1 MRAIIKYFNTKEKY
15 GYISVTGKK
24 DVYFRVLEGDELL
37 KTPCREVT
45 FDLVDNGKNRY
56 ATNIAIV
63 PETAAGENTARENTA
78 KEVERETCEKG
89 SFLDDIKETCQEASK
104 IISECTGEEETLYPF
119 QDLSKLYLKFEEIP
133 ENTWLTGRPDFYWKH
148 GDRLIQGK
156 IRKQRRYRGTH
167 YGSPIEDMNDP
178 EADLTLTAPKYGCS
192 SFLLGKGLYETSLA
206 YCEKAGINPEFYY
219 FVFVEGEKLVSMIS
233 LAHAGNLIRDG
244 YNQFKKLGEYP
255 SKREGMLPR
264 YMLPVT
270 HCEGYQ
276 LKKNKSDEE

>member
-1 MRAIIKYFNTKEKY
+1 MRGIIKYFNTKEKY

-63 PETAAGENTARENTA
+63 PETAARENTAKENA
-78 KEVERETCEKG
+78 KEVERETCEKVTFG
-89 SFLDDIKETCQEASK
+89 DEIKETCQEASK

-133 ENTWLTGRPDFYWKH
+133 ENVWLTGRPDFYWKH

-167 YGSPIEDMNDP
+167 FGSPIEDKNDP
-178 EADLTLTAPKYGCS
+178 EADLTLKAPKYGCS
-192 SFLLGKGLYETSLA
+192 SFYW
-206 YCEKAGINPEFYY
+206 EKD
-219 FVFVEGEKLVSMIS
+219 SMKPA
-233 LAHAGNLIRDG
+233 LPTAKRQELIR
-244 YNQFKKLGEYP
+244 NFIISFLWKAR
-255 SKREGMLPR
+255 SW
-264 YMLPVT
+264 
-270 HCEGYQ
+270 
-276 LKKNKSDEE
+276 

>member
-1 MRAIIKYFNTKEKY
+1 MRGIIKYFNTKEKY

-56 ATNIAIV
+56 ATNIAILQ
-63 PETAAGENTARENTA
+63 ETAIRENTA
-78 KEVERETCEKG
+78 KENAKEVEKETCEKLTFG
-89 SFLDDIKETCQEASK
+89 DEIKETCQAASE
-104 IISECTGEEETLYPF
+104 IISRCTGEKEILFPF
-119 QDLSKLYLKFEEIP
+119 QDLSNLYLKFEEIP
-133 ENTWLTGRPDFYWKH
+133 ENVWLTGRPDFYWKH
-148 GDRLIQGK
+148 GERLIQGK
-156 IRKQRRYRGTH
+156 IRKQKRYRGTH
-167 YGSPIEDMNDP
+167 FGSPIEDKNDP
-178 EADLTLTAPKYGCS
+178 DADLTLKAPKYGCS
-192 SFLLGKGLYETSLA
+192 SFLLGKGLYEKCLA

-255 SKREGMLPR
+255 SKREDKLPR

-270 HCEGYQ
+270 HCEGYK
-276 LKKNKSDEE
+276 LKKSDEE

>member
-1 MRAIIKYFNTKEKY
+1 M
-15 GYISVTGKK
+15 
-24 DVYFRVLEGDELL
+24 LEGDELL

-178 EADLTLTAPKYGCS
+178 KADLTLTAPKYGCS

>member
-1 MRAIIKYFNTKEKY
+1 MRGIIKYFNTKEKY

-56 ATNIAIV
+56 ATNIAILQ
-63 PETAAGENTARENTA
+63 ETATRENTA
-78 KEVERETCEKG
+78 KENAKEVEKETCEKLTFG
-89 SFLDDIKETCQEASK
+89 DEIKETCQAASE
-104 IISECTGEEETLYPF
+104 IISRCTGEKEILFPF
-119 QDLSKLYLKFEEIP
+119 QDLSNLYFKVEEIP
-133 ENTWLTGRPDFYWKH
+133 ENVWLTGRPDFYWKH
-148 GDRLIQGK
+148 GERLIQCK
-156 IRKQRRYRGTH
+156 IRKQKRYRGTH
-167 YGSPIEDMNDP
+167 FGSPIEDKNDP
-178 EADLTLTAPKYGCS
+178 DADLTLKAPKYGCS
-192 SFLLGKGLYETSLA
+192 SFLLGKGLYEKCLA

-255 SKREGMLPR
+255 SKREDKLPR

-270 HCEGYQ
+270 HCEGYK
-276 LKKNKSDEE
+276 LKKSDEE

>member
-1 MRAIIKYFNTKEKY
+1 MRGIIKYFNTKEKY

-56 ATNIAIV
+56 ATNIAILQ
-63 PETAAGENTARENTA
+63 ETATRENTA
-78 KEVERETCEKG
+78 KENAKEVEKETCEKVTFG
-89 SFLDDIKETCQEASK
+89 DEIKETCQAASE
-104 IISECTGEEETLYPF
+104 IISRCTGEKEILFPF
-119 QDLSKLYLKFEEIP
+119 QDLSNLYLKFEEIP
-133 ENTWLTGRPDFYWKH
+133 ENVWLTGRPDFYWKH
-148 GDRLIQGK
+148 GERLIQGK
-156 IRKQRRYRGTH
+156 IRKQKRYRGTH
-167 YGSPIEDMNDP
+167 FGSPIEDKNDP
-178 EADLTLTAPKYGCS
+178 DADLTLKAPKYGCS
-192 SFLLGKGLYETSLA
+192 SFLLGKGLYEKCLA

-255 SKREGMLPR
+255 SKREDKLPR

-270 HCEGYQ
+270 HCEGYK
-276 LKKNKSDEE
+276 LKKSDEE

>member
-1 MRAIIKYFNTKEKY
+1 MRGIIKYFNTKEKY

-24 DVYFRVLEGDELL
+24 DVYFKVLEGDELL

-56 ATNIAIV
+56 ATNIAILQ
-63 PETAAGENTARENTA
+63 ETATRENTA
-78 KEVERETCEKG
+78 KENAKEVEKETCEKLTFG
-89 SFLDDIKETCQEASK
+89 DEIKETCQAASE
-104 IISECTGEEETLYPF
+104 IISRCTGEKEILFPF
-119 QDLSKLYLKFEEIP
+119 QDLSNLYLKFEEIP
-133 ENTWLTGRPDFYWKH
+133 ENVWLTGRPDFYWKH
-148 GDRLIQGK
+148 GERLIQGK
-156 IRKQRRYRGTH
+156 IRKQKRYRGTH
-167 YGSPIEDMNDP
+167 FGNPIEDKNDP
-178 EADLTLTAPKYGCS
+178 DADLTLKAPKYGCS
-192 SFLLGKGLYETSLA
+192 SFLLGKGLYEKCLA

-255 SKREGMLPR
+255 SKREDKLPR

-270 HCEGYQ
+270 HCEGYK
-276 LKKNKSDEE
+276 LKKSDEE

>member
-1 MRAIIKYFNTKEKY
+1 MRGIIKYFNTKEKY

-37 KTPCREVT
+37 KTSCREVT

-56 ATNIAIV
+56 ATNIAILQ
-63 PETAAGENTARENTA
+63 ETATRENTA
-78 KEVERETCEKG
+78 KENAKEVEKETCEKLTFG
-89 SFLDDIKETCQEASK
+89 DEIKETCQAASE
-104 IISECTGEEETLYPF
+104 IISRCTGEKEILFPF
-119 QDLSKLYLKFEEIP
+119 QDLSNLYLKFEEIP
-133 ENTWLTGRPDFYWKH
+133 ENVWLTGRPDFYWKH
-148 GDRLIQGK
+148 GERLIQGK
-156 IRKQRRYRGTH
+156 IRKQKRYRGTH
-167 YGSPIEDMNDP
+167 FGSPIEDKNDP
-178 EADLTLTAPKYGCS
+178 DADLTLKAPKYGCS
-192 SFLLGKGLYETSLA
+192 SFLLGKGLYEKCLA

-255 SKREGMLPR
+255 SKREDKLPR

-270 HCEGYQ
+270 HCEGYK
-276 LKKNKSDEE
+276 LKKSDEE

>member
-1 MRAIIKYFNTKEKY
+1 MRGIIKYFNTKEKY

-56 ATNIAIV
+56 ATNIAILQ
-63 PETAAGENTARENTA
+63 ETATRENTA
-78 KEVERETCEKG
+78 KENAKEVEKETCEKLTFG
-89 SFLDDIKETCQEASK
+89 DDIKETCQAASE
-104 IISECTGEEETLYPF
+104 IISRCTGEKEILFPF
-119 QDLSKLYLKFEEIP
+119 QDLSNLYLKFEEIP
-133 ENTWLTGRPDFYWKH
+133 ENVWLTGRPDFYWKH
-148 GDRLIQGK
+148 GERLIQGK
-156 IRKQRRYRGTH
+156 IRKQKRYRGTH
-167 YGSPIEDMNDP
+167 FGSPIEDKNDP
-178 EADLTLTAPKYGCS
+178 DADLTLKAPKYGCS
-192 SFLLGKGLYETSLA
+192 SFLLGKGLYEKCLA

-233 LAHAGNLIRDG
+233 LAHVGNLIRDG

-255 SKREGMLPR
+255 SKREDKLPR

-270 HCEGYQ
+270 HCEGYK
-276 LKKNKSDEE
+276 LKKSDEE

>member
-1 MRAIIKYFNTKEKY
+1 MRGIIKYFNTKEKY

-56 ATNIAIV
+56 ATNIAILQ
-63 PETAAGENTARENTA
+63 ETATRENTA
-78 KEVERETCEKG
+78 KENAKEVEKETCEKLTFG
-89 SFLDDIKETCQEASK
+89 DEIKETCQAASE
-104 IISECTGEEETLYPF
+104 IISRCTGEKEILFPF
-119 QDLSKLYLKFEEIP
+119 QDLSNLYLKFEEIP
-133 ENTWLTGRPDFYWKH
+133 ENVWLTGRPDFYWKH
-148 GDRLIQGK
+148 GERLIQGK
-156 IRKQRRYRGTH
+156 IRKQKRYRGTH
-167 YGSPIEDMNDP
+167 FGSPIEDKNDP
-178 EADLTLTAPKYGCS
+178 DADLTLKAPKYGCS
-192 SFLLGKGLYETSLA
+192 SFLLGKGLYEKCLA

-233 LAHAGNLIRDG
+233 LAHVGNLIRDG

-255 SKREGMLPR
+255 SKREDKLPR

-270 HCEGYQ
+270 HCEGYK
-276 LKKNKSDEE
+276 LKKSDEE

>member
-1 MRAIIKYFNTKEKY
+1 MRGIIKYFNTKEKY

-56 ATNIAIV
+56 ATNIAILQ
-63 PETAAGENTARENTA
+63 ETATRENTA
-78 KEVERETCEKG
+78 KENAKKVEKETCEKLTFG
-89 SFLDDIKETCQEASK
+89 DEIKETCQAASE
-104 IISECTGEEETLYPF
+104 IISRCTGEKEILFPF
-119 QDLSKLYLKFEEIP
+119 QDLSNLYLKFEEIP
-133 ENTWLTGRPDFYWKH
+133 ENVWLTGRPDFYWKH
-148 GDRLIQGK
+148 GERLIQGK
-156 IRKQRRYRGTH
+156 IRKQKRYRGTH
-167 YGSPIEDMNDP
+167 FGSPIEDKNDP
-178 EADLTLTAPKYGCS
+178 EADLTLKAPKYGCS
-192 SFLLGKGLYETSLA
+192 SFLLGKGLYEKCLA

-255 SKREGMLPR
+255 SKREDKLPR

-270 HCEGYQ
+270 HCEGYK
-276 LKKNKSDEE
+276 LKKSDEE

>member
-1 MRAIIKYFNTKEKY
+1 M
-15 GYISVTGKK
+15 
-24 DVYFRVLEGDELL
+24 LEGDELL

-63 PETAAGENTARENTA
+63 PETAARENTAKENA
-78 KEVERETCEKG
+78 KEVERETCEKVTFG
-89 SFLDDIKETCQEASK
+89 DEIKETCQEASK

-133 ENTWLTGRPDFYWKH
+133 ENVWLTGRPDFYWKH

-167 YGSPIEDMNDP
+167 FGSPIEDKNDP
-178 EADLTLTAPKYGCS
+178 EADLTLKAPKYGCS

>member
-1 MRAIIKYFNTKEKY
+1 MRGIIKYFNTKEKY

-56 ATNIAIV
+56 ATNIAILQ
-63 PETAAGENTARENTA
+63 ETATKENTA
-78 KEVERETCEKG
+78 KENAKEVEKETCEKLTFG
-89 SFLDDIKETCQEASK
+89 DEIKETCQAASE
-104 IISECTGEEETLYPF
+104 IISRCTGEKEILFPF
-119 QDLSKLYLKFEEIP
+119 QDLSNLYLKFEEIP
-133 ENTWLTGRPDFYWKH
+133 ENVWLTGRPDFYWKH
-148 GDRLIQGK
+148 GERLIQGK
-156 IRKQRRYRGTH
+156 IRKQKRYRGTH
-167 YGSPIEDMNDP
+167 FGSPIEDKNDP
-178 EADLTLTAPKYGCS
+178 DADLTLKAPKYGCS
-192 SFLLGKGLYETSLA
+192 SFLLGKGLYEKCLA

-255 SKREGMLPR
+255 SKREDKLPR

-270 HCEGYQ
+270 HCEGYK
-276 LKKNKSDEE
+276 LKKSDEE

>member
-1 MRAIIKYFNTKEKY
+1 MRGIIKYFNTKEKY

-56 ATNIAIV
+56 ATNIAILQ
-63 PETAAGENTARENTA
+63 ETATRENTA
-78 KEVERETCEKG
+78 KENAKEVEKETCEKLTFG
-89 SFLDDIKETCQEASK
+89 DEIKETCQAASE
-104 IISECTGEEETLYPF
+104 IISRCTGEKEILFPF
-119 QDLSKLYLKFEEIP
+119 QDLSNLYLKFEEIP
-133 ENTWLTGRPDFYWKH
+133 ENVWLTGRPDFYWKH
-148 GDRLIQGK
+148 GERLIQGK
-156 IRKQRRYRGTH
+156 IRKQKRYRGTH
-167 YGSPIEDMNDP
+167 FGSPIEDKNDP
-178 EADLTLTAPKYGCS
+178 DADLTLKAPKYGCS
-192 SFLLGKGLYETSLA
+192 SFLLGKGLYEKCLA

-255 SKREGMLPR
+255 SKREDKLPR

-270 HCEGYQ
+270 HCEGYK
-276 LKKNKSDEE
+276 LKKSDEE